1 MIIELQRESEAILGA
16 QDHKPSTPSEHRAAQ
31 ASVRAALSAQSRRY
45 HDSNKY
51 NSRLT
56 SHETAQLCKL
66 TQDAQTFFKQAANHY
81 QLSARAYFKTIK
93 VAQTIADLEAAPTIA
108 KSHIAEALQY
118 RPKPPT

>member
-16 QDHKPSTPSEHRAAQ
+16 QDHKPSTSSEHRAAQ
-31 ASVRAALSAQSRRY
+31 ASIRAALSAQSRRY

-118 RPKPPT
+118 RPKPLT